1 MEIATQSEQDKL
13 SIELDLTCRGDRGEK
28 LPFRISLHADA
39 ITLLI
44 SDAFRGDRVY
54 EFFQYA
60 AGATSSATSGCVLL
74 KLPSGSGNV
83 IDMHEKTW
91 IGQRTNA
98 RFQHGTRSLFD
109 LG

>member
-13 SIELDLTCRGDRGEK
+13 SIELDLTCRGDRGET

-54 EFFQYA
+54 EFFSIRRWRDIKRYLW
-60 AGATSSATSGCVLL
+60 CVLL

-91 IGQRTNA
+91 IDQRTNA
-98 RFQHGTRSLFD
+98 RFQHGTMLSF
-109 LG
+109 